1 MNNIET
7 YKKISKIKK
16 EANQYTKG
24 TNCALCGKSC
34 TSFCNS
40 HTIPRF
46 VIKNI
51 AKNGKVYNPSM
62 TRNNIE

>member
-1 MNNIET
+1 MDNIGI
-7 YKKISKIKK
+7 YKEISKIKK
-16 EANQYTKG
+16 EANKYTKG

-51 AKNGKVYNPSM
+51 AENGKS
-62 TRNNIE
+62 T